1 MMGKEEDDNHPFLWV
16 PSIERAVDPRPKE
29 DSFKFLTRSSQEMV
43 LPLLLF
49 LAGCHLDAGE
59 FQMAR
64 KTLAVRCPRCLLSIP
79 LHLFFL
85 YKRDS

>member
-1 MMGKEEDDNHPFLWV
+1 MMGKEEDDNHPFLLV

-64 KTLAVRCPRCLLSIP
+64 KILAVRCLCHLSIP